1 MSYEVDEVILS
12 DWPPYAWPKQQKQS
26 VLISK
31 LAELDQLHLSQCPPF
46 AKLKQSMPSIDLN
59 SHPFS
64 PFFPLPV
71 RLFKSQELKSVPQES
86 VIKTMMSSGT
96 SGQSVS
102 KIYLDKRTSALQ
114 VKILSKL
121 VTHLIGKQRLPML
134 VIDCPSTVKNRTKFS
149 ARTAGIL
156 GFSMYGR
163 DITYALNDD
172 MTINF
177 DALNAFIDK
186 YQGQKKFIFGFTYI
200 VWLHF
205 VEALEQLSKKI
216 DLSESILLHGGGWKK
231 IEANKVTKSHF
242 KSRLANVTAIQSVHN
257 YYGMIEQ
264 TGSIFMECKQG
275 HFHCSSWSEVII
287 RDFKT
292 LQPVKDGNLGLIQL
306 ISALPHS
313 YPGHSILS
321 EDIGVKLGE
330 DDCQCGWKGTYFDVL
345 GRVKQA
351 EVRGC
356 SDTYSK

>member
-1 MSYEVDEVILS
+1 MLNEIKQLDLT
-12 DWPPYAWPKQQKQS
+12 DWPAYSWEKEQKQS
-26 VLISK
+26 TLLSKVLELDAHHSDNCPAFSK
-31 LAELDQLHLSQCPPF
+31 LKSFMPELDVVPHPYSQL
-46 AKLKQSMPSIDLN
+46 
-59 SHPFS
+59 
-64 PFFPLPV
+64 FPLPV
-71 RLFKSQELKSVPQES
+71 RLFKSQALKSVPDDS

-102 KIYLDKRTSALQ
+102 KIYLDKETSIYQ
-114 VKILSKL
+114 VKVLSKL
-121 VTHLIGKQRLPML
+121 VRNFIGNKRLPLL
-134 VIDCPSTVKNRTKFS
+134 VIDCPSTVKNRTQFS

-172 MTINF
+172 MSLN
-177 DALNAFIDK
+177 LNAINEFIET
-186 YQGQKKFIFGFTYI
+186 YRGQEKFIFGFTYI
-200 VWLHF
+200 IWLHL
-205 VEALEQLSKKI
+205 VEALEQTKQTI
-216 DLSESILLHGGGWKK
+216 DLTDSTLIHGGGWKK
-231 IEANKVTKSHF
+231 IESRQISKTNF
-242 KSRLANVTAIQSVHN
+242 KSRLKNVSKIPRIHN

-264 TGSIFMECKQG
+264 TGSIFMECEQG
-275 HFHCSSWSEVII
+275 HFHCSSWSEVIM

-292 LQPVKDGNLGLIQL
+292 LQPLKNNKVGLIQL

-321 EDIGVKLGE
+321 EDIGIKLGE
-330 DDCQCGWKGTYFDVL
+330 DDCPCGRKGTYFDVL